1 MNPGKLNEKTPQPNA
16 ASFKSRQICRQ
27 FALGLTL
34 VSRLFD
40 LEKWY
45 SASLTQVLIA
55 YSMQKVSSSS
65 VEAEKLQPN
74 ELERNQLLRHVSHSN
89 SHNTGNSIHISDMKT
104 VKRKDEIMNRQ
115 WEHTYNKPQ
124 SCFNSDLRVGVDASS
139 LIF

>member
-1 MNPGKLNEKTPQPNA
+1 MNPGKLNEKTSQPNA

-45 SASLTQVLIA
+45 SASLTQFLIA

-65 VEAEKLQPN
+65 VEAEKLRPNN
-74 ELERNQLLRHVSHSN
+74 ELESNQLLRHDSLSN
-89 SHNTGNSIHISDMKT
+89 SHNTVT
-104 VKRKDEIMNRQ
+104 VYTFQ
-115 WEHTYNKPQ
+115 T
-124 SCFNSDLRVGVDASS
+124 
-139 LIF
+139 